1 MPYNTKQYDAAL
13 PFLRGADENVVD
25 VWDQKRIQVYD
36 LYENIYINSI
46 QTLKIQLRGDDS
58 VPLIMPSGRKIVEAT
73 NRFLGVN
80 FDYLVESEQ
89 GDEATRQAVD
99 DYMRDW
105 FKREAIRATFGRSK
119 RWGLIRGDAILYI
132 HADPKKKSGE
142 RISIT
147 ELDPRQVFLIED
159 TNARVIGC
167 HITEIIQDFRSPD
180 DDSKK
185 IARRRTFRKTRDDS
199 GNFTG
204 EVTSELTHWESDK
217 WDDRNLKPGDMKKVS
232 GGDKDE
238 EEEPLLAPISELP
251 IYRWRNNPMQNTF
264 YGCSV
269 LAGFETLM
277 YGINQ
282 SLTDEDATMVF
293 QGLGMYVTNAA
304 PPVDPN
310 TGEVTDWNIGPMQ
323 IIEIGTEQ
331 TFTRVTGVDS
341 LEPFQNH
348 MNFMDEKGLS
358 EGGGIPEV
366 AIGRVDVTIA
376 ESGIALNLQFM
387 PLLAANAEKEEEIIV
402 TLDQML
408 HDVTTMWLPAY
419 EPELFSNAEL
429 LQEISCVCV
438 FDDPMPK
445 NRDAEVQETL
455 LLRTS
460 NLILTTMAIAKL
472 RKLGWEFP
480 SVGPDGVTPLTDD
493 DIAAMLLKQANDDAC
508 VGLGAVDDG
517 TGVDDGSGLTDNGD
531 GTFTDQ
537 DGNLVDADGN
547 PLDDTGQP
555 VPDQTTIPLGV
566 S

>member
-1 MPYNTKQYDAAL
+1 MPYNDKQYDAAN
-13 PFLRGADENVVD
+13 PFLRGGDDNIVD
-25 VWDQKRIQVYD
+25 VWDKKRIQVYD

-46 QTLKIQLRGDDS
+46 ETLKIQLRGDDS
-58 VPLIMPSGRKIVEAT
+58 VPLLMPSGRKIVEAT
-73 NRFLGVN
+73 NRFLGVK
-80 FDYLVESEQ
+80 FDYLVESDQ

-99 DYMRDW
+99 AWMADW
-105 FKREAIRATFGRSK
+105 FKREAVRAVFGRSK
-119 RWGLIRGDAILYI
+119 RWGLIRGDAMLYI
-132 HADPKKKSGE
+132 HADPNKKSGE

-159 TNARVIGC
+159 GDKVIGV
-167 HITEIIQDFRSPD
+167 HLVEIIQDFRSPD

-185 IARRRTFRKTRDDS
+185 LARRRTFRKTRDDN
-199 GNFTG
+199 GQFTG

-217 WDDRNLKPGDMKKVS
+217 WDDRNLKAEDMKQVVS
-232 GGDKDE
+232 ADKDE
-238 EEEPLLAPISELP
+238 EALPLEAPISQLP
-251 IYRWRNNPMQNTF
+251 IYRWRNNPMQNTS
-264 YGCSV
+264 YGTSL

-387 PLLAANAEKEEEIIV
+387 PLLSANAEKEEEIIV
-402 TLDQML
+402 VMDQML
-408 HDVTTMWLPAY
+408 HDIATMWLPAY
-419 EPELFSNAEL
+419 EKELFPNAEL
-429 LQEISCVCV
+429 LSELSVVAV
-438 FDDPMPK
+438 FDDPMPR

-480 SVGPDGVTPLTDD
+480 TVGPNGEELDDQAIADMLAAQAEADASVGM
-493 DIAAMLLKQANDDAC
+493 AA
-508 VGLGAVDDG
+508 LGADDG
-517 TGVDDGSGLTDNGD
+517 TGGD
-531 GTFTDQ
+531 PNIDPETGE
-537 DGNLVDADGN
+537 
-547 PLDDTGQP
+547 PIDDTGQT

-566 S
+566 T

>member
-13 PFLRGADENVVD
+13 PFLGGGDENVVD

-46 QTLKIQLRGDDS
+46 ATLRIQLRGDDS
-58 VPLIMPSGRKIVEAT
+58 VPLLMPSGRKIVEAT

-80 FDYLVESEQ
+80 FDYLVESDK
-89 GDEATRQAVD
+89 GSDEATRQAVD
-99 DYMRDW
+99 GYMAQW

-119 RWGLIRGDAILYI
+119 RWGLIRGDAVLYV
-132 HADPKKKSGE
+132 HANPSKKSGE

-159 TNARVIGC
+159 NQQRVVGV
-167 HITEIIQDFRSPD
+167 HMVEIVQDFRTPD

-185 IARRRTFRKTRDDS
+185 LARRRTFRKTRDDK

-204 EVTSELTHWESDK
+204 EVTGELTHWESDK
-217 WDDRNLKPGDMKKVS
+217 WDDRNLKPADMKRVAS
-232 GGDKDE
+232 ADFDE
-238 EEEPLLAPISELP
+238 DELPLEKPISELP
-251 IYRWRNNPMQNTF
+251 IYRWRNNPMQNTS

-348 MNFMDEKGLS
+348 MSFMDEKGLS
-358 EGGGIPEV
+358 EGGGVPEV
-366 AIGRVDVTIA
+366 AVGRVDVTIA

-402 TLDQML
+402 TLDQLL

-419 EPELFSNAEL
+419 EPELFPNAAL
-429 LQEISCVCV
+429 LADISCVAV

-480 SVGPDGVTPLTDD
+480 TVADDGVTPLTDQ
-493 DIAAMLLKQANDDAC
+493 DIADMLLKQAEADAS
-508 VGLGAVDDG
+508 VGLGALDAAG
-517 TGVDDGSGLTDNGD
+517 GAGGPTDNGD
-531 GTFTDQ
+531 GTFTDAN
-537 DGNLVDADGN
+537 GNVTDADGN
-547 PLDDTGQP
+547 PIDDTGQLP
-555 VPDQTTIPLGV
+555 PDQTTIPLGV